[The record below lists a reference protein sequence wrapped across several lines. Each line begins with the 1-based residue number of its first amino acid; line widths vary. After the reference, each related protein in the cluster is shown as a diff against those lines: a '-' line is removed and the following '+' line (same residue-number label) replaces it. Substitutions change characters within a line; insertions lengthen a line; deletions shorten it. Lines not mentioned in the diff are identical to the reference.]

1 MPSRVPMPSEVLQAF
16 REELEVE
23 QRSAFL
29 SWLSFT
35 TTFGVART
43 VTHAIRDVSHG
54 EGSGGIEVNG
64 IHLHHYLWGILTVSA
79 VGGLAVRG
87 GEELR
92 RHPSMAIAFGA
103 GLALIVDEFALLV
116 DLKDVYWAKQG
127 RLSVDVGIGLIAA
140 AGAVLAG
147 LPVWRRLHRNRAGPY
162 CGGQRAAE
170 DTARVERLSVP

>member
-1 MPSRVPMPSEVLQAF
+1 MPSLVPTPAEISQAF
-16 REELEVE
+16 HEELEAQ

-43 VTHAIRDVSHG
+43 VTHLIRDVSHG
-54 EGSGGIEVNG
+54 EGSGGIEIRG

-87 GEELR
+87 GEKLR
-92 RHPSMAIAFGA
+92 QHPAMAIAFGA

-116 DLKDVYWAKQG
+116 DLKDVYWAQQG
-127 RLSVDVGIGLIAA
+127 RISVDVGIGLIAT
-140 AGAVLAG
+140 AGAALAG
-147 LPVWRRLHRNRAGPY
+147 LPIWRRLHRNRAG
-162 CGGQRAAE
+162 
-170 DTARVERLSVP
+170 